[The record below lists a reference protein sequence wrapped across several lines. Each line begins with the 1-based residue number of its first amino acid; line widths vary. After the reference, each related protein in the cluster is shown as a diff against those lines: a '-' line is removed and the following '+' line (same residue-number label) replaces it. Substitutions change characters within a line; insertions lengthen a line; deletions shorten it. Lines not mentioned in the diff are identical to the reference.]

1 MEETQNKGWRLVDHY
16 IKDYSF
22 NLLSRQAP
30 LDNVNL
36 RILISDIKEIGE
48 NLEIE
53 YVVTVNYGKIGRL
66 DLRGY
71 LTVNHNN
78 KEEILKKW
86 REEAS
91 VEDELGVEWINTIY
105 FLTNN
110 LVSGL
115 SAIMGF
121 PSPIIGFLPKNTEK
135 QKQTE

>member
-1 MEETQNKGWRLVDHY
+1 MEETQNNGWRLVDHY